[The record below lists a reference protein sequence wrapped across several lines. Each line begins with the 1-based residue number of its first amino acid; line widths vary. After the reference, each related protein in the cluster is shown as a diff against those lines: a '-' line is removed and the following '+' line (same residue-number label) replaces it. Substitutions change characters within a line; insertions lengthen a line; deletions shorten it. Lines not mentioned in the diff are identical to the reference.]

1 MEQEIGDTE
10 PRIDMEKENELGV
23 IVKSRK
29 LIEYIFTITEKS
41 PKKFR
46 FTIIA
51 HLQNKALNIMEY
63 LIRANE
69 IYVKDNTHTESCR
82 RRLGYQQETMAELK
96 ILGYLAMIA
105 REQEC
110 ILPKQQ
116 EQIAKQISE
125 CRKMLWAW
133 MQSDKRRLWG

>member
-1 MEQEIGDTE
+1 MTGRRQKRTGN
-10 PRIDMEKENELGV
+10 MKQENELS
-23 IVKSRK
+23 IMIKSRK

-46 FTIIA
+46 FTIVSR
-51 HLQNKALNIMEY
+51 LQDGSLSIIEH

-69 IYVKDNTHTESCR
+69 IYIKDPSQTESYR
-82 RRLGYQQETMAELK
+82 KRLNYQREAMIDMKVLGYM
-96 ILGYLAMIA
+96 AMIA

-110 ILPKQQ
+110 ILPRQQ
-116 EQIAKQISE
+116 EQIAQQLSE

-133 MQSDKRRLWG
+133 MLSDKKRLWG

>member
-1 MEQEIGDTE
+1 MI
-10 PRIDMEKENELGV
+10 
-23 IVKSRK
+23 KSRK

-46 FTIIA
+46 FTLIA
-51 HLQNKALNIMEY
+51 RLQNEALSIIEN

-69 IYVKDNTHTESCR
+69 IYIKDKTQVEDYR
-82 RRLGYQQETMAELK
+82 RRLGYQKEAMVDIK
-96 ILGYLAMIA
+96 MLGYMSVIA

-116 EQIAKQISE
+116 EQIALQLSE

-133 MQSDKRRLWG
+133 MLSDKKRLWG

>member
-1 MEQEIGDTE
+1 MMKQ
-10 PRIDMEKENELGV
+10 ENELS
-23 IVKSRK
+23 IMIKSRK

-41 PKKFR
+41 SKKFR
-46 FTIIA
+46 FTITSK
-51 HLQNKALNIMEY
+51 LQNVSLSIMEY

-69 IYVKDNTHTESCR
+69 IYIKDKTQTESYR
-82 RRLGYQQETMAELK
+82 KRLEYQREAMIDLK
-96 ILGYLAMIA
+96 VLDHMAMIA

-125 CRKMLWAW
+125 CKKMLWAW
-133 MQSDKRRLWG
+133 MLSCHASGGSCRWQVP

>member
-1 MEQEIGDTE
+1 MKQ
-10 PRIDMEKENELGV
+10 ENELS
-23 IVKSRK
+23 IMVKSRK

-46 FTIIA
+46 FTITSKLHNLSLGA
-51 HLQNKALNIMEY
+51 MEH

-69 IYVKDNTHTESCR
+69 IYVKEKTQTESYR
-82 RRLGYQQETMAELK
+82 KRLEYQREAMIDFKVLGYM
-96 ILGYLAMIA
+96 AMIA

-110 ILPKQQ
+110 ILPRQQ
-116 EQIAKQISE
+116 EQIAKQVSE

-133 MQSDKRRLWG
+133 MLSDKKRLWG

>member
-1 MEQEIGDTE
+1 MK
-10 PRIDMEKENELGV
+10 KENELE
-23 IVKSRK
+23 IMIKSRK

-46 FTIIA
+46 FTLIA
-51 HLQNKALNIMEY
+51 RLQNEALSIIEN

-69 IYVKDNTHTESCR
+69 IYIKDKTQVEDYR
-82 RRLGYQQETMAELK
+82 RRLGYQKEAMVDIK
-96 ILGYLAMIA
+96 MLGYMSVIA

-116 EQIAKQISE
+116 EQIALQLSE

-133 MQSDKRRLWG
+133 MLSDKKRLWA

>member
-1 MEQEIGDTE
+1 
-10 PRIDMEKENELGV
+10 MEKESELG
-23 IVKSRK
+23 IIIKSRK

-46 FTIIA
+46 FTITS
-51 HLQNKALNIMEY
+51 HLQNEALNIMEY

-69 IYVKDNTHTESCR
+69 IYVKDKAQTENYR
-82 RRLGYQQETMAELK
+82 RRLNYQQEAMIELK
-96 ILGYLAMIA
+96 ILGYMAMIA

-116 EQIAKQISE
+116 EQIAKQLSE
-125 CRKMLWAW
+125 CKRMLWAW
-133 MQSDKRRLWG
+133 MVSDKKRLWG

>member
-1 MEQEIGDTE
+1 MK
-10 PRIDMEKENELGV
+10 KENELE
-23 IVKSRK
+23 IMIKSRK

-46 FTIIA
+46 FMLIA
-51 HLQNKALNIMEY
+51 RLQNEALSIIEN

-69 IYVKDNTHTESCR
+69 IYIKDKTQVEDYR
-82 RRLGYQQETMAELK
+82 RRLGYQKEAMVDIK
-96 ILGYLAMIA
+96 MLGYMSVIA

-116 EQIAKQISE
+116 EQIALQLSE

-133 MQSDKRRLWG
+133 MLSDKKRLWG

>member
-1 MEQEIGDTE
+1 MKKIRKYKIKD
-10 PRIDMEKENELGV
+10 DMEKESELG
-23 IVKSRK
+23 IIIKSRK

-46 FTIIA
+46 FTITS
-51 HLQNKALNIMEY
+51 HLQNEALNIMEY

-69 IYVKDNTHTESCR
+69 IYVKDKAQTENYR
-82 RRLGYQQETMAELK
+82 RRLNYQQEAMIELK
-96 ILGYLAMIA
+96 ILGYMAMIA

-116 EQIAKQISE
+116 EQIAKQLSE
-125 CRKMLWAW
+125 CRRMLWAW
-133 MQSDKRRLWG
+133 MVSDKKRLWG

>member
-1 MEQEIGDTE
+1 
-10 PRIDMEKENELGV
+10 MEKESELGV

-29 LIEYIFTITEKS
+29 LIEYIFTVTEKS

-51 HLQNKALNIMEY
+51 HLQNRALNIIEY

-69 IYVKDNTHTESCR
+69 IYVKDNTYAESYR
-82 RRLGYQQETMAELK
+82 RRLGYQQEAMAELK

-116 EQIAKQISE
+116 EQIAKQLNE

-133 MQSDKRRLWG
+133 MQSDKKRLWG

>member
-1 MEQEIGDTE
+1 MK
-10 PRIDMEKENELGV
+10 KENELE
-23 IVKSRK
+23 IMIKSRK

-46 FTIIA
+46 FTLISR
-51 HLQNKALNIMEY
+51 LQNEALSIIEN

-69 IYVKDNTHTESCR
+69 IYIKDKTQTEDYR
-82 RRLGYQQETMAELK
+82 RRLRYQKEAMVDIK
-96 ILGYLAMIA
+96 MLGYMSVIA

-116 EQIAKQISE
+116 EQIALQLSE

-133 MQSDKRRLWG
+133 MLSDKKRLWG

>member
-1 MEQEIGDTE
+1 MKQ
-10 PRIDMEKENELGV
+10 ENELS
-23 IVKSRK
+23 ILVKSRK
-29 LIEYIFTITEKS
+29 LTEYIFTITEKS

-46 FTIIA
+46 FTITA
-51 HLQNKALNIMEY
+51 KLQNGALNAMEQ

-69 IYVKDNTHTESCR
+69 YYIKDKSQTESYQK
-82 RRLGYQQETMAELK
+82 RLNCQREAMIELK
-96 ILGYLAMIA
+96 LLGYLSMIA

-116 EQIAKQISE
+116 EQIAVQLSE

-133 MQSDKRRLWG
+133 MLSDKKRLWG

>member
-1 MEQEIGDTE
+1 MK
-10 PRIDMEKENELGV
+10 KENELGV
-23 IVKSRK
+23 IIKSRK

-46 FTIIA
+46 FSMVSRL
-51 HLQNKALNIMEY
+51 HNSALSALEH

-69 IYVKDNTHTESCR
+69 IYVKDKTQTGLYQK
-82 RRLGYQQETMAELK
+82 RLGYQEEAMVDMK
-96 ILGYLAMIA
+96 VLGYMAMIA
-105 REQEC
+105 REQGC

-116 EQIAKQISE
+116 EQIALQISE

-133 MQSDKRRLWG
+133 MLSDKKRLWG

>member
-1 MEQEIGDTE
+1 MGIM
-10 PRIDMEKENELGV
+10 I
-23 IVKSRK
+23 KSRK

-46 FTIIA
+46 FTLTSR
-51 HLQNKALNIMEY
+51 LQNEALNIIEN

-69 IYVKDNTHTESCR
+69 IYVKDKSQIEDYR
-82 RRLGYQQETMAELK
+82 KRLMYQQEAMVDIK
-96 ILGYLAMIA
+96 MLGYMSVIA

-116 EQIAKQISE
+116 EQIALQLSE

-133 MQSDKRRLWG
+133 MLSDKKRLWG

>member
-1 MEQEIGDTE
+1 MKKESELEIM
-10 PRIDMEKENELGV
+10 I
-23 IVKSRK
+23 KSRK

-46 FTIIA
+46 FTIVS
-51 HLQNKALNIMEY
+51 HLQNEALKIIEN

-69 IYVKDNTHTESCR
+69 IYIKDKTQTEDYR
-82 RRLGYQQETMAELK
+82 RRLRYQQEAMVDIKL
-96 ILGYLAMIA
+96 LGYMAMIA

-116 EQIAKQISE
+116 EQIALQLSE

-133 MQSDKRRLWG
+133 MLSDKKRLWG

>member
-1 MEQEIGDTE
+1 MK
-10 PRIDMEKENELGV
+10 KENELE
-23 IVKSRK
+23 IMIKSRK

-46 FTIIA
+46 FTLIA
-51 HLQNKALNIMEY
+51 RLQNEALSIIEN

-69 IYVKDNTHTESCR
+69 IYIKDKTQVEDYR
-82 RRLGYQQETMAELK
+82 RRLGYQKEAMVDIK
-96 ILGYLAMIA
+96 MLGYMSVIA

-116 EQIAKQISE
+116 EQIALQLSE

-133 MQSDKRRLWG
+133 MLSDKKRLWG